1 MIIICDCGLHTISSL
16 FYKRRKKKEKFIAE
30 FPVLKKMCK
39 NWVKAQNIGHC
50 DDSTVEMKLLTAHE
64 LFEYKK
70 DLNM

>member
-1 MIIICDCGLHTISSL
+1 
-16 FYKRRKKKEKFIAE
+16 
-30 FPVLKKMCK
+30 MCK